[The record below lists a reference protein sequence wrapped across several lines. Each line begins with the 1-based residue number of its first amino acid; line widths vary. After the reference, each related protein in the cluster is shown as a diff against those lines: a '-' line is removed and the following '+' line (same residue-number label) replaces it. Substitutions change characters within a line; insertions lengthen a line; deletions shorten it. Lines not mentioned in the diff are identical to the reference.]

1 MTKKPSAASRNQF
14 LARAREHL
22 RDTKTRLNH
31 QATSELRAKRESDRG
46 DGLDSSDLASEEC
59 DRDISSML
67 LERERLK
74 ISQID
79 GALQRIAE
87 MKYGVCA
94 NCGFEI
100 TQERLKVMPFTRLCR
115 DCQQDHERMARVE
128 GRYEGGHDQVLTGY
142 HEGCQM
148 SDVQTDCFRCGGMV
162 GLEAGGG
169 QA

>member
-115 DCQQDHERMARVE
+115 DCQQEQEHAAKTRPTLRNDHGEVQEFDSNYAPE
-128 GRYEGGHDQVLTGY
+128 GNGSGPIRKPWNES
-142 HEGCQM
+142 EI
-148 SDVQTDCFRCGGMV
+148 
-162 GLEAGGG
+162 
-169 QA
+169 